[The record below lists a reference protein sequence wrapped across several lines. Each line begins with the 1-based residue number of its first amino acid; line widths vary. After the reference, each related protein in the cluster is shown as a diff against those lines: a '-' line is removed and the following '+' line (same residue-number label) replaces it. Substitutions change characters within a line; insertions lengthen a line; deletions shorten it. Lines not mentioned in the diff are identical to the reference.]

1 MSKKNKSKQRRR
13 TYKNFSERIPASRG
27 FGIPKQLKLNVKDAG
42 VSFGCADKSDQA
54 HYIGMPQGADGNIII
69 IGGNGSGK
77 SSGIMKPTLRTW
89 TGAICATDVKGELST
104 QYERF
109 AEQALQSGSAARPAI
124 IFDPAQVGS
133 IGYDPFWWVSQD
145 DPANLYSNIMDMA
158 QTIIPK
164 LPNDIQPFWA
174 ESEQSAFA
182 AALCYYSRLGLD
194 FGECLC
200 NLLSVSLS
208 TFCEKVKNSNN
219 TLANMLLGQISEMKP
234 ETLANIDRGLRNKL
248 LPLAADPYLSRAFCR
263 KREDAKYF
271 TWEDMERFNV
281 FLKIPPDKISQWGCA
296 VNLMYAQ
303 LIRFLE
309 RRPEQYSADG
319 KNNLQTLLLLDEF
332 PRLGKL
338 DVIVDAIPT
347 LRSKNVN
354 FCLAIQSIAQLD
366 RLYGEYGRRIIC
378 DNCQYQAILR
388 ANDAETQDYL
398 CRLIGTTEVLQ
409 ENVSMSLDEHGEKS
423 GYSIQ
428 RTIAREPCVFPHEL
442 STIKGILLLSPYG
455 RSRVKKQQVFNEEP
469 EDSPACDSSAK
480 HDASQSD
487 EKGAGILTMEERCK
501 IARERAEQSEKAQR
515 IANKLEEERK
525 EKVDNRRKYIV
536 GDLVI
541 AAFPSLLDITP
552 GTSAENEIRFQKL
565 KRFLVTLANSPEL
578 IKAVEEKQK
587 FENYEQNAD
596 ESSPQNPQRVDGQE
610 EG

>member
-1 MSKKNKSKQRRR
+1 MSKEDKAKQRRDA
-13 TYKNFSERIPASRG
+13 YKDFSNYITPNRG
-27 FGIPKQLKLNVKDAG
+27 FSIPWQLRLNVKEAG
-42 VSFGCADKSDQA
+42 VFFGCADKSDQI
-54 HYIGMPQGADGNIII
+54 HYVGMPQGADGNIII

-77 SSGIMKPTLRTW
+77 SSGIIKPTLSTW
-89 TGAICATDVKGELST
+89 NGAICATDIKGELST

-109 AEQALQSGSAARPAI
+109 AEQALQSGSAVRPAI

-133 IGYDPFWWVSQD
+133 IGYDPFWWISQD
-145 DPANLYSNIMDMA
+145 DSANLYSNITDMA

-164 LPNDIQPFWA
+164 LPNDIQPFWV

-182 AALCYYSRLGLD
+182 AALCYYSKLGLSFD
-194 FGECLC
+194 ECLC
-200 NLLSVSLS
+200 NLLSISLS

-219 TLANMLLGQISEMKP
+219 SLANMLLGQISEMKP

-248 LPLAADPYLSRAFCR
+248 LPLAADSYISRAFR
-263 KREDAKYF
+263 GKRDGARCF
-271 TWEDMERFNV
+271 SWEDLAQSNI
-281 FLKIPPDKISQWGCA
+281 FLRIPPDKINQWGYA

-398 CRLIGTTEVLQ
+398 CRLIGTAKVLQ
-409 ENVSMSLDEHGEKS
+409 ENVSMNLDERGEKM
-423 GYSIQ
+423 GYSVQ
-428 RTIAREPCVFPHEL
+428 RTIVREPCVFPYEL
-442 STIKGILLLSPYG
+442 SATNDILLLSPYG
-455 RSRVKKQQVFNEEP
+455 RSRVKKQQIFNEKA

-515 IANKLEEERK
+515 VADKLEKDRK
-525 EKVDNRRKYIV
+525 EKEDNRRKYIV

-541 AAFPSLLDITP
+541 AAFPSLLDIVP
-552 GTSAENEIRFQKL
+552 GTPTENEIRFQKL
-565 KRFLVTLANSPEL
+565 KRFLATLANSPEL

-587 FENYEQNAD
+587 FKDYEQNTD
-596 ESSPQNPQRVDGQE
+596 ESSPQNPRCVDGRE